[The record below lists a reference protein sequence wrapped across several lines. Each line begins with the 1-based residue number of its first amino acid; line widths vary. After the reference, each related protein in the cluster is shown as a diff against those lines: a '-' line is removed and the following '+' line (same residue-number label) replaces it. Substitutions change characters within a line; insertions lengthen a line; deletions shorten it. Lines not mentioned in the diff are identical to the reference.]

1 MAMYVST
8 GRKPPEARRR
18 QVATTTIEFKIK
30 SCAPYA
36 KGWQVNAF
44 VDGIESEMTFYG
56 YTKAD
61 ALAAAKRRVAQD
73 GRLPHEPYKG

>member
-1 MAMYVST
+1 MMVT
-8 GRKPPEARRR
+8 L
-18 QVATTTIEFKIK
+18 KIK

-36 KGWQVNAF
+36 KGWQVNAI
-44 VDGIESEMTFYG
+44 VDGVESEMTFYN

-61 ALAAAKRRVAQD
+61 ALESAKRRIEKD

>member
-1 MAMYVST
+1 ML
-8 GRKPPEARRR
+8 
-18 QVATTTIEFKIK
+18 VAEFTIK

-44 VDGIESEMTFYG
+44 VDGVESEITFYN

-61 ALAAAKRRVAQD
+61 ALTRAKAIVAD
-73 GRLPHEPYKG
+73 KGKLPHEPYKG

>member
-1 MAMYVST
+1 M
-8 GRKPPEARRR
+8 
-18 QVATTTIEFKIK
+18 KIQDLRVK

-36 KGWQVNAF
+36 KGWQVNAII
-44 VDGIESEMTFYG
+44 DGVESEMTFYH

-61 ALAAAKRRVAQD
+61 AIARAKRIIAIE